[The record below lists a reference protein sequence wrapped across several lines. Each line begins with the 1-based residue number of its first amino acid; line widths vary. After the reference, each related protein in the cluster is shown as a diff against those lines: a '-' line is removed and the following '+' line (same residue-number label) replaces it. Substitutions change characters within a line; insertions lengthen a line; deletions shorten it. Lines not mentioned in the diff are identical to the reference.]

1 MRSLRFNEIECE
13 DDTHEGNVI
22 YGDTLLAC
30 PDCEEAA
37 EDAYNDYLESRYQ
50 DEGW

>member
-1 MRSLRFNEIECE
+1 MRSLRFHEVECE
-13 DDTHEGNVI
+13 DDTHEGNGI
-22 YGDTLLAC
+22 LGDTLTAC

-37 EDAYNDYLESRYQ
+37 QDAYDDYRESRYQ